1 MSSNPWIIHV
11 KEWSKANNLS
21 YGCAIGKQECKEA
34 YQKKKNKINL
44 EMAKKPA
51 SIRQA
56 FPKRKTTAVS
66 KEAPK
71 EAPKVSNKKVS
82 KTEID
87 KIAKDIEDLR
97 EKAGKIAEMKGRVT
111 KEVSKMLEQ
120 IKTLEKE
127 RLDLRRLFKQQQKK

>member
-56 FPKRKTTAVS
+56 FPKSKTKIAPAPVS
-66 KEAPK
+66 E
-71 EAPKVSNKKVS
+71 VSNKKVS
-82 KTEID
+82 KAQID
-87 KIAKDIEDLR
+87 KMAKDIEDLR
-97 EKAGKIAEMKGRVT
+97 EKAGKIAERKGRVT

-120 IKTLEKE
+120 ITTLEKE